1 MSKTFYYRTRKLAS
15 QFSFFHF
22 WRTPSHIAD
31 TDKASSTAKLI
42 QPEHL
47 FHKRAED
54 VSSSKSDINKL
65 ILDYLTTEGY
75 PFAAAKFS
83 KEANLRPQQD
93 EESIRSRHEI
103 IHSIHSGDIQAA
115 IDALNELD
123 PEVMDRNPSLQFD
136 LLRLQLVELI
146 RDCNS
151 KPQRDI
157 TQALNFASR
166 ELAPRAPN
174 NRVFMED
181 LEKTMTLLVFP
192 SESLEPSS
200 ARLLEPTLRRTVAD
214 KVNLALL
221 SRQKANR
228 EASIRNLVRLRAW
241 AEITARTQKIDLP
254 SSLKLNLTDDDPKK
268 QEDDESKSII

>member
-1 MSKTFYYRTRKLAS
+1 M
-15 QFSFFHF
+15 
-22 WRTPSHIAD
+22 D
-31 TDKASSTAKLI
+31 SSSAKLTQI
-42 QPEHL
+42 EHP

-54 VSSSKSDINKL
+54 VSSSKGDINKL

-93 EESIRSRHEI
+93 EESIRSRHAM

-115 IDALNELD
+115 INALNELD
-123 PEVMDRNPSLQFD
+123 PEVMDRNPSLQFE

-200 ARLLEPTLRRTVAD
+200 ARLLEPTLRRTVAE

-241 AEITARTQKIDLP
+241 AEETARSQKIDLP
-254 SSLKLNLTDDDPKK
+254 SNLKLNLTDENPKK
-268 QEDDESKSII
+268 KEEDESKSIL

>member
-1 MSKTFYYRTRKLAS
+1 MSKTFYHRSSKTANHLN
-15 QFSFFHF
+15 SFHLL
-22 WRTPSHIAD
+22 RTPSYIAD
-31 TDKASSTAKLI
+31 TRKASSTAKVT
-42 QPEHL
+42 QPEHP
-47 FHKRAED
+47 FNKRAED
-54 VSSSKSDINKL
+54 VSSSKSDFNKL

-75 PFAAAKFS
+75 PLAAAKFS

-115 IDALNELD
+115 MDALNELD

-157 TQALNFASR
+157 TQAVNFASR
-166 ELAPRAPN
+166 ELAPRAPD
-174 NRVFMED
+174 NRAFMED

-200 ARLLEPTLRRTVAD
+200 ARLLEPTLRRTVAQ

-241 AEITARTQKIDLP
+241 AESTARSQKIDLP
-254 SSLKLNLTDDDPKK
+254 SSLKLNLADDNPKND
-268 QEDDESKSII
+268 EDDESKSII